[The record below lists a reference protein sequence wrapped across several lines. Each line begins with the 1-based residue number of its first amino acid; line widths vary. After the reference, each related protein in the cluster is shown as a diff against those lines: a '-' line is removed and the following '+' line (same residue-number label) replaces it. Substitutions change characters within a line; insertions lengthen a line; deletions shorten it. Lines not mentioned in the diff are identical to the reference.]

1 MLFRQMGDGTAAFPA
16 AHGAARDL
24 PAHSRAL
31 LYGPTTVHTEGVF
44 SHADSNIP
52 VPGHLDSLVTPF
64 SGGAVDGGA
73 LRRLV
78 RHYAAAGVD
87 GLVCGST
94 GEAAALD
101 DAEQLAVLDAVLN
114 VADGLPVMMAWP
126 ATTRAMLRRLSAF
139 GTRPLAGILAPAPYY
154 VRPGQA
160 GASAY
165 FRCLADA
172 SRFAGAVRHSLP
184 HRRGAGHGHA
194 AGAGGAPEH
203 RRHQDRGGSLEKT
216 VALIADGRLQVM
228 AGEDLQTLSTLCLGG
243 SGIIAA
249 AAHIRPDLFVALYR
263 AVREQ
268 RLDQARALFLALAPM
283 IQLAFAEPNPGPV
296 KAQLA
301 RQGLLTDELRA
312 PMPAASAALAD
323 RLQAAV
329 AELDRAFPP
338 R

>member
-1 MLFRQMGDGTAAFPA
+1 MMIQAIQSAAPFRALCVALAAAGLKSKNSRSSDRSMLFRQMGDGTAAFRRRMAPPA
-16 AHGAARDL
+16 TS

-44 SHADSNIP
+44 SCRLKHP

-87 GLVCGST
+87 GLVVCGST

-114 VADGLPVMMAWP
+114 VADGLPVMMGLAGNHQGHV
-126 ATTRAMLRRLSAF
+126 LRRLSAF

-172 SRFAGAVRHSLP
+172 SRFPLALYDIPYRTGAALDT
-184 HRRGAGHGHA
+184 ATLLELA
-194 AGAGGAPEH
+194 AHPNIAAIK
-203 RRHQDRGGSLEKT
+203 DCGGSLE
-216 VALIADGRLQVM
+216 
-228 AGEDLQTLSTLCLGG
+228 
-243 SGIIAA
+243 
-249 AAHIRPDLFVALYR
+249 RPWR
-263 AVREQ
+263 
-268 RLDQARALFLALAPM
+268 
-283 IQLAFAEPNPGPV
+283 
-296 KAQLA
+296 
-301 RQGLLTDELRA
+301 
-312 PMPAASAALAD
+312 
-323 RLQAAV
+323 
-329 AELDRAFPP
+329 
-338 R
+338 